1 MSLNIMKDIHS
12 ITELKRNT
20 GSLLSQLK
28 ETNRPIIL
36 TVNGKAEAVL
46 LGAEEYEKISS
57 AFNLLKLLLAAEEDI
72 KAGQYKEARSFFEK
86 FKREKNI

>member
-1 MSLNIMKDIHS
+1 MTLNITKDIHS

-20 GSLLSQLK
+20 HSLLSQVK
-28 ETNRPIIL
+28 KTNRPIIL

-57 AFNLLKLLLAAEEDI
+57 SFKLLKLLLSAEEDI
-72 KAGQYKEARSFFEK
+72 KEGRFKEAGSFFED